1 MYGDVEWEAPLVSA
15 HYKLARMEKVMASGD
30 TSKAEDWKRYDWE
43 FHQAL
48 ISACGSKLLMETHSV
63 IFDRYLRYQM
73 IALSYRGEVAAN
85 EHQQLLDAALRR
97 DGKIAKQVLAL
108 HIQGRRRT
116 RAGEGHAEMRHDTR
130 MSRGALGYHP
140 IDDSPV
146 TRKTMLKHVQ
156 DPAETV
162 SDVVFRQIRRGHHFR
177 DIAPGTKIKLEQAKE
192 RYSIGISSLREI
204 LSRLT
209 TENLVVAEGQR
220 GFEVSPASRREL
232 LELAD
237 LRIVLETHAIG
248 LAVRG
253 GKSRMGRAHRRRAPQ
268 AGCC

>member
-1 MYGDVEWEAPLVSA
+1 MSQQILSETIAESSYRRIRADIIFGRLTPGQKLKLESIKDSYETSISTLREVLNRLSSEGLVLAEGQKGFEVSPVSVADLKETAALRLLLETHALEQSFMYGDVEWEAPLVSA

-108 HIQGRRRT
+108 HIQG
-116 RAGEGHAEMRHDTR
+116 GVEHALAKGT
-130 MSRGALGYHP
+130 
-140 IDDSPV
+140 
-146 TRKTMLKHVQ
+146 LK
-156 DPAETV
+156 
-162 SDVVFRQIRRGHHFR
+162 
-177 DIAPGTKIKLEQAKE
+177 
-192 RYSIGISSLREI
+192 
-204 LSRLT
+204 
-209 TENLVVAEGQR
+209 
-220 GFEVSPASRREL
+220 
-232 LELAD
+232 
-237 LRIVLETHAIG
+237 
-248 LAVRG
+248 
-253 GKSRMGRAHRRRAPQ
+253 
-268 AGCC
+268 